1 MSSPARAAA
10 AGLATARDV
19 EEIHYYLN
27 QTPRQLPSRLLYDA
41 LGSTLFDAICLLP
54 WYRITRAEAGLLA
67 GHGSAI
73 GALASPTEVV
83 ELGCGN
89 GDKIVAL
96 LGALPSPAPAVQLID
111 VSAEALARTT
121 LALQAVGVTAITA
134 VHATYEDGLM
144 QLPASAGGRRLILF
158 LGSNIGN
165 FDPPAASAF
174 LHLVRRALG
183 PRDSLLIG
191 VDLQKSE
198 RDLMRA
204 YDDPLGITAA
214 FNKNLLLRLNTEI
227 GTNFDLDGFE
237 HKVQWNADASRV
249 EMHLMCRRP
258 QDVVVPGPDGSL
270 TFTMASGESIW
281 TESSYKVRG
290 RRVPGDR
297 RGRGPR
303 PALALDRLRGAVSA
317 GAVRGAVTASASPS
331 PPGPSRRPVLRHAQ

>member
-1 MSSPARAAA
+1 MRSRAQSAA
-10 AGLATARDV
+10 AGPATARDV

-27 QTPRQLPSRLLYDA
+27 LTPRQLPSRLLYNA

-67 GHGSAI
+67 AHGAAI
-73 GALASPTEVV
+73 GALASPTEVI

-96 LGALPSPAPAVQLID
+96 LAALPNPAPAVQLID

-121 LALQAVGVTAITA
+121 LALHTVGVTAVTA
-134 VHATYEDGLM
+134 VQATYEDGLM
-144 QLPASAGGRRLILF
+144 QLPVASADRRRLILF

-165 FDPPAASAF
+165 FDPPAAAAF
-174 LHLVRRALG
+174 LHLVRKALG

-198 RDLMRA
+198 HDLMPA

-237 HKVQWNADASRV
+237 HEVQWNAAASRV
-249 EMHLMCRRP
+249 EMHLMCQRS
-258 QDVVVPGPDGSL
+258 QEVVVPGPDGSM
-270 TFTMASGESIW
+270 TFTMAAGESIW
-281 TESSYKVRG
+281 TESSYKYEVDG
-290 RRVPGDR
+290 FQAIVEGA
-297 RGRGPR
+297 G
-303 PALALDRLRGAVSA
+303 LALR
-317 GAVRGAVTASASPS
+317 
-331 PPGPSRRPVLRHAQ
+331 SRWIDSEAQFLLALFEAR

>member
-10 AGLATARDV
+10 AGLATARDI

-27 QTPRQLPSRLLYDA
+27 LTPRQLPSRLLYDA

-73 GALASPTEVV
+73 GAVASPTEVV

-96 LGALPSPAPAVQLID
+96 LAALPSPAPAVQLID

-121 LALQAVGVTAITA
+121 LALQTVGAAAITA

-144 QLPASAGGRRLILF
+144 QLPAPRGGRRLILF

-174 LHLVRRALG
+174 LHLVRQALG

-198 RDLMRA
+198 RDLMLA

-237 HKVQWNADASRV
+237 HKAQWNAAASRV

-258 QDVVVPGPDGSL
+258 QDVVVPGPVGSMM
-270 TFTMASGESIW
+270 FTMMAGESIW
-281 TESSYKVRG
+281 TESSYKYEADAFQVIVEG
-290 RRVPGDR
+290 AG
-297 RGRGPR
+297 
-303 PALALDRLRGAVSA
+303 LALR
-317 GAVRGAVTASASPS
+317 
-331 PPGPSRRPVLRHAQ
+331 SRWIDSEAQFLLALFEAR

>member
-19 EEIHYYLN
+19 AEIHYYLN

-54 WYRITRAEAGLLA
+54 WYRITRAETRLLA
-67 GHGSAI
+67 GHGAAI

-96 LGALPSPAPAVQLID
+96 LGALPRPVPAVQLVD

-121 LALQAVGVTAITA
+121 LALQSAGATAITA

-144 QLPASAGGRRLILF
+144 QLPASRGGHRLILF

-165 FDPPAASAF
+165 FDPPGASAF
-174 LHLVRRALG
+174 LQLVRQALG
-183 PRDSLLIG
+183 PHDSLLIG

-198 RDLMRA
+198 RDLMVA

-214 FNKNLLLRLNTEI
+214 FNKNVLLRLNHEI

-237 HKVQWNADASRV
+237 HKVQWNAAASRV

-258 QDVVVPGPDGSL
+258 QEVVVPGPDGSM

-281 TESSYKVRG
+281 TESSYKYEAGGFQAMVEG
-290 RRVPGDR
+290 AG
-297 RGRGPR
+297 
-303 PALALDRLRGAVSA
+303 LALRARWVDSE
-317 GAVRGAVTASASPS
+317 
-331 PPGPSRRPVLRHAQ
+331 AQFLLALFEAR

>member
-1 MSSPARAAA
+1 MSAPARAAA

-27 QTPRQLPSRLLYDA
+27 LTPRQLPSRLLYDA

-54 WYRITRAEAGLLA
+54 WYRITRAETGLLA
-67 GHGSAI
+67 AHGAAI
-73 GALASPTEVV
+73 GSLASPTEVV

-96 LGALPSPAPAVQLID
+96 LGALPSPVPAVQLID

-121 LALQAVGVTAITA
+121 LALQTVGATAITA

-144 QLPASAGGRRLILF
+144 QLPASRGGRRLILF

-198 RDLMRA
+198 RDLMLA

-214 FNKNLLLRLNTEI
+214 FNKNVLLRLNTEI

-237 HKVQWNADASRV
+237 HEVQWNAAASRV
-249 EMHLMCRRP
+249 EMHLVCRRP
-258 QDVVVPGPDGSL
+258 QEVVVPGPDAAM
-270 TFTMASGESIW
+270 TFTMAAGESIW
-281 TESSYKVRG
+281 TESSYKYDADGFQAIVEG
-290 RRVPGDR
+290 AG
-297 RGRGPR
+297 
-303 PALALDRLRGAVSA
+303 LALR
-317 GAVRGAVTASASPS
+317 
-331 PPGPSRRPVLRHAQ
+331 SRWIDSEARFLLALFEAR